1 MSSKKIKP
9 LSTETIEKLL
19 RKQTTVILDVVDEKV
34 GALGE
39 KVGSLD
45 KKVGSVDAKV
55 GALGEK
61 VGKLESRFNVVDQ
74 ETLDIKKRLDL
85 MEMRINQKIDR
96 LMTTLDK
103 FLKKITDMEDE
114 FTFMKAEIK
123 RIKSILQEK
132 LGVTMD

>member
-1 MSSKKIKP
+1 MFSKETKP

-19 RKQTTVILDVVDEKV
+19 RKQTTVILDAVDEKV

-39 KVGSLD
+39 KV
-45 KKVGSVDAKV
+45 
-55 GALGEK
+55 E
-61 VGKLESRFNVVDQ
+61 KLEGRFNVVDQ
-74 ETLDIKKRLDL
+74 ETSDIKKRLDL

-96 LMTTLDK
+96 LITTLDK
-103 FLKKITDMEDE
+103 FLKKITDIEDE